1 MKKITILCILSL
13 LVFIGNLYCGWLE
26 KGSQYLKNMSNQ
38 KTTHPSKSQ
47 LSTTEIINGLKEA
60 LKVGTENVVNK
71 LGKQDGFLKDK
82 AIHIPLPEKLQKIK
96 NTLKKIGLS
105 NQLDNLEVKLNRAAE
120 LATPKAKKLFLDAIS
135 SMSIEDANKI
145 YKGPD
150 DAATQYFKSKMSEPL
165 KQEMKPIVEETL
177 NKVAAVQTY
186 KNIISKYNS
195 LPFVKPINED
205 LTSYTLDKSL
215 DGIFYYL
222 AKEELAIRKNPAKR
236 TTELLKKVFGSLRK

>member
-38 KTTHPSKSQ
+38 KTTNPSKSQ

-105 NQLDNLEVKLNRAAE
+105 DQLDNLEVKLNRAAE